1 MSKNLVI
8 VESPAKAKTIGRY
21 LGKDFRITASVG
33 HIRDLPSSKMG
44 VDVENGYQP
53 QYVSMKG
60 KEKVIHELKDMAKS
74 ADRIY
79 IATDPDREGEA
90 IAWHLAQLLNVD
102 SASDCRIA
110 FNEITRPAVLKAL
123 DHPRPIDMNLVNSQ
137 QARRILDRLVGY
149 ELSPLLWKKVK
160 KGLSAGRVQ
169 SVATRMVVDRER
181 EIDAFK
187 PEEYWLIHAFL
198 QKTSGDP
205 EFRARYHGVLEEG
218 RVRRRKL
225 SHQDDAA
232 AVETAVKQAR
242 WTVRTVKKGR
252 KQRKAGA
259 PFTTS
264 TLQQEASRYL
274 SFTSRRTMV
283 VAQQLYEGLDLPKIG
298 TTALVTY
305 IRTDS
310 VRVSTEAEQEARQY
324 ITRVF
329 GEAYLPKTAN
339 HYRNRNASQDAH
351 EAIRPAHFDLPPE
364 QIRDQLSND
373 QYRLYKLIW
382 DKFMSSQMAPAQ
394 VDTVTADIEA
404 NGQIFRV
411 SGETIVFPGYLAQY
425 GVQLVDQEA
434 EKPADDEDDS
444 KNRLPELA
452 EGDELMLN
460 RLTSEQKF
468 TLPPPRYTEATLIR
482 AMEEKG
488 IGRPSTYAPT
498 ISTILDR
505 FYVEK
510 EQRFLKPTELGKA
523 VTGMLEEQFDDIV
536 DLAFTADME
545 ERLDTVES
553 GEVDWV
559 RILDQFYPPFHQKVQ
574 DATETMERVKIA
586 VTPTGESCP
595 ECNDGD
601 LVIKEGR
608 FGKFI
613 ACSNYPECKYTRN
626 IENAVKGVCPLCG
639 SGLVSRVSKKYRG
652 SRFYTCDRKGKD
664 PECAFISWDI
674 PIEDSHCETCGSY
687 MVWKRYRG
695 RTFPKCGNRDCPT
708 NEKRR
713 KKDDSGDDT
722 AAAAAAGDK
731 AVTAKKPAA
740 KKTAATKRSATTTA
754 KKSITA
760 KKVTTAKKS
769 TTAKKPTT
777 AKKTTAAKKATTAKK
792 AAGTKKKK
800 TTEPVVPDVSS
811 GEGETL

>member
-1 MSKNLVI
+1 
-8 VESPAKAKTIGRY
+8 
-21 LGKDFRITASVG
+21 
-33 HIRDLPSSKMG
+33 
-44 VDVENGYQP
+44 
-53 QYVSMKG
+53 
-60 KEKVIHELKDMAKS
+60 
-74 ADRIY
+74 
-79 IATDPDREGEA
+79 
-90 IAWHLAQLLNVD
+90 
-102 SASDCRIA
+102 
-110 FNEITRPAVLKAL
+110 
-123 DHPRPIDMNLVNSQ
+123 
-137 QARRILDRLVGY
+137 
-149 ELSPLLWKKVK
+149 
-160 KGLSAGRVQ
+160 
-169 SVATRMVVDRER
+169 
-181 EIDAFK
+181 
-187 PEEYWLIHAFL
+187 
-198 QKTSGDP
+198 
-205 EFRARYHGVLEEG
+205 
-218 RVRRRKL
+218 
-225 SHQDDAA
+225 
-232 AVETAVKQAR
+232 
-242 WTVRTVKKGR
+242 
-252 KQRKAGA
+252 
-259 PFTTS
+259 
-264 TLQQEASRYL
+264 SRYL

-574 DATETMERVKIA
+574 NATETMERVKIA